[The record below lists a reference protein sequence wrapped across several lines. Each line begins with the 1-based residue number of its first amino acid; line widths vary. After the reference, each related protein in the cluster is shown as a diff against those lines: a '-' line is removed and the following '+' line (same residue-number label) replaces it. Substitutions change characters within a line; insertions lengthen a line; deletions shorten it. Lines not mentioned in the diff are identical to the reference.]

1 MGVARCSVSFTDS
14 DGISHR
20 IHVHA
25 ESLYE
30 AVALAV
36 AGFKDDPVVPRPG
49 PMSEF
54 TIVIERP
61 VIEHRIRLHQVAKWA
76 GDTTRDGPAGVMKR
90 QRVKALLADD
100 TVER

>member
-14 DGISHR
+14 EGLSHG
-20 IHVHA
+20 IHVQA

-30 AVALAV
+30 AVALAI
-36 AGFKDDPVVPRPG
+36 AGFRDDPLVPRPG
-49 PMSEF
+49 PMSGF

-76 GDTTRDGPAGVMKR
+76 ENTTREGPAGVVKR
-90 QRVKALLADD
+90 QRVKTLLGDSV
-100 TVER
+100 VER